1 MTRFTKQSISFID
14 TEQLYAILVI
24 AMAKGTSSIQKV
36 TSTKVTE
43 SQENVTS
50 GKKILKLIKGKLCQ
64 CGRLSD

>member
-14 TEQLYAILVI
+14 TEQLHAILVI

-50 GKKILKLIKGKLCQ
+50 GKKI
-64 CGRLSD
+64 